1 MPLVELVHT
10 KEPPARDFSA
20 SRAPLGENN
29 NMSSASAW
37 RGYWE
42 QRGWGRQPMH
52 DVVLAIREGVV
63 AGQGRD
69 CVGRFTFQGT
79 WDSQGVVSMMKQYVR
94 KHQVLYQ
101 GQYDG
106 EGTIFGHWSIALFD
120 SGEFMLSLVP
130 DRAAC
135 AELAECFEPS
145 GD

>member
-1 MPLVELVHT
+1 
-10 KEPPARDFSA
+10 
-20 SRAPLGENN
+20 
-29 NMSSASAW
+29 MSSTSTW

-52 DVVLAIREGVV
+52 DVVLSIHEGLVS
-63 AGQGRD
+63 GQGFD
-69 CVGRFTFQGT
+69 CVGRFTFRGT
-79 WDSQGVVSMMKQYVR
+79 WDSQGVVFLVKQYVR

-106 EGTIFGHWSIALFD
+106 EGTIFGRWSIVPFD
-120 SGEFMLSLVP
+120 SGEFLLSLVP

-135 AELAECFEPS
+135 AELAEFVEPS